1 MPAKE
6 RSFFPVT
13 IFHQMIHR
21 ENFCGDK
28 IRRKAAARAFL
39 PGEAPLPGDGRSLRD
54 LPAAGAVR
62 PASFDKGGGQA
73 SSFPLLCRKGVRLM
87 YITVDQLFD
96 FTLVLLGVAGFVWL
110 IAKAVYKK
118 GK

>member
-1 MPAKE
+1 
-6 RSFFPVT
+6 
-13 IFHQMIHR
+13 MIRR